1 MLLAKIYEAE
11 RATNA
16 AEILSLAIKDA
27 VVEMPVSNMEETIKY
42 VEVLLDMV
50 LEDESENAKLIQALQ
65 EKEMKMQEASLHIQ
79 KEKDNAVAASRRSK
93 FVEETHSHL
102 QRQIEKKD
110 GENYNMTTKIMN
122 LKAKLSGQK
131 LEIKDLKRKI
141 VAVKKKSSNETEA
154 LKNSIKVLRKRAH
167 HLEAAKGMV
176 TSQIR
181 EKDVH
186 LSEVLSANNVW
197 KSHYELA
204 VEERTALEIKVE
216 ALNQQIA
223 DTLTCMQKSRDYSLK
238 SKEELLRKWQDVNS
252 ENEYLNQENGRL
264 KASIDKM
271 EDDISSVESE
281 CTDLQEKLKQEKSF
295 VEQYET
301 QFHKIQ
307 TETEKLK
314 CRFEKV
320 LNENMQISENKD
332 LGTEKILG
340 QMDAHLKELEHIP
353 GLLEAADQSL
363 QECEESLLISKQKY
377 AGQSDTLA
385 QLSNQVNTNSFL
397 LENQT
402 LEMENSRIQK
412 KLVDLNQ
419 KVEQMFAHNQQLK
432 TNLAH
437 QEESLR
443 SSSLQLEEKSKEC
456 CGLIRL
462 LENAVEDGRKQVSSE
477 KEKNAAREQAINKRL
492 ADLETELRKRKE
504 EKKQIACT
512 LSISEK
518 HYELRLKGLKH
529 LLEQT
534 ESKNQNIQ
542 NYVQLLKSSYAA
554 MFG

>member
-27 VVEMPVSNMEETIKY
+27 VVEMPVAFHLSTSDFLKISKQKDMLLEELESFRNLRWAIEQLLNATAYSKSNMEETIKY

-332 LGTEKILG
+332 LGTEK
-340 QMDAHLKELEHIP
+340 
-353 GLLEAADQSL
+353 
-363 QECEESLLISKQKY
+363 
-377 AGQSDTLA
+377 
-385 QLSNQVNTNSFL
+385 VNTNSFL